1 MPRENSQFPNI
12 AGLDQEVQTIAL
24 CSYFSV
30 SSTLRSDRL
39 KIVVSPVR
47 VRISPSSKGLQN
59 QDFCEAVLGAPDRAK
74 RSRLPFPALSAQ
86 ISGAPDVPGGTQ
98 LR

>member
-39 KIVVSPVR
+39 KIVVSR
-47 VRISPSSKGLQN
+47 FESG
-59 QDFCEAVLGAPDRAK
+59 
-74 RSRLPFPALSAQ
+74 SRHRCALASLP
-86 ISGAPDVPGGTQ
+86 
-98 LR
+98 